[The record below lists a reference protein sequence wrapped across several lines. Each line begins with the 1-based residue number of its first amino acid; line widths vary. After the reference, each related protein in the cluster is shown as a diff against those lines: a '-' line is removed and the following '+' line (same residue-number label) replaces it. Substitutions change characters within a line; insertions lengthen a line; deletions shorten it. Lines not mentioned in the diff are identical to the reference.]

1 MTTVSDDSVAMV
13 LPADD
18 VPGPK
23 QGDWTYEEYAALPD
37 DGNHYEIMNGV
48 LLMTPSPEAGHQS
61 SMLLIGHYLL
71 LAVQFPGLGRVLGAP
86 FDVRLAPGRVVQ
98 PDLLVVL
105 NANLHRIE
113 EKYMVGGP
121 DLVVE
126 IASPST
132 ATYDRL
138 SKFEAY
144 KEAGVSEYW
153 MVHPQKKTVEVLV
166 LEEGDYRSL
175 GIFKGRDTL
184 PSRVVPAIADV
195 AVGQFFFAR

>member
-1 MTTVSDDSVAMV
+1 MATVSNEGITMV
-13 LPADD
+13 FPADD
-18 VPGPK
+18 ILGPK
-23 QGDWTYEEYAALPD
+23 QGFWTYEEYAALPD

-61 SMLLIGHYLL
+61 AMLRMGHFLL
-71 LAVQFPGLGRVLGAP
+71 VAVEFAGLGRVLGAP
-86 FDVRLAPGRVVQ
+86 FDVCLAPGRVVQ

-105 NANLHRIE
+105 NANLDKVE

-144 KEAGVSEYW
+144 REACVPEYW

-175 GIFKGRDTL
+175 GVFRGRDTL
-184 PSRVVPAIADV
+184 PSRVVSGIGNV
-195 AVGQFFFAR
+195 AVEQFFFAR